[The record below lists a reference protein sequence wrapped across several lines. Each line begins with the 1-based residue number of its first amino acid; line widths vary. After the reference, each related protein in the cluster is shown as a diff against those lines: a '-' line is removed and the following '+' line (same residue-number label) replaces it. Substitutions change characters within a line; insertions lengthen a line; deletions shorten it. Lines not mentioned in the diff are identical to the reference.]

1 MNDEN
6 LAKPK
11 VRQKLT
17 EQNKLFI
24 DYLLAD
30 PQENQT
36 QAALKAG
43 YSANKPKNA
52 SAIAAGMMKRPHIAE
67 YYAERKAERKERLEI
82 DQDFV
87 VQELIDL
94 LKMAKGD
101 TPVISSKMNDDG
113 QIVKVLSYKTNLTAA
128 NKTVEMIGRHL
139 GVFNDKQDLTI
150 TSSLEK
156 TIADI
161 SKENTESRKSLLPK
175 DNIDMDDLDDE

>member
-1 MNDEN
+1 MQIDNF
-6 LAKPK
+6 LTSK
-11 VRQKLT
+11 VKQKLT

-36 QAALKAG
+36 QAAIKAG
-43 YSANKPKNA
+43 YSKKNPKNA
-52 SAIAAGMMKRPHIAE
+52 GAMAAGMMKRPHIAE
-67 YYAERKAERKERLEI
+67 YYQARKAERKERLEI

-87 VQELIDL
+87 VNELIEL
-94 LKMAKGD
+94 LQMAKGVK
-101 TPVISSKMNDDG
+101 PIIHSKTNDDG
-113 QIVKVLSYKTNLTAA
+113 QIEKVLTYKSNLTAA

-139 GVFNDKQDLTI
+139 GVFNDKQDITV

-161 SKENTESRKSLLPK
+161 SKENTENRKSLLPK
-175 DNIDMDDLDDE
+175 DNIDMDNLDDD